1 MGRLDE
7 ATVGEARVAREGTR
21 ATRVRYRVLASA
33 CLLAVVT
40 YILRVGFATAS
51 TRLEGS
57 LGLDDSQVGWL
68 MAAFMISYGVFEI
81 PWGLIGDRLGVRSVL
96 VVVAL
101 GGSLTT
107 ACMVLVRF
115 MTTASL
121 WPFIVLMV
129 LRGLFGMFQ
138 AGTFPGISRMMAD
151 WMPTTER
158 GLAQGFIWTSSRT
171 GGMLA
176 PLIVTALIGAFGTW
190 STPLA
195 IAAGLGVVWC
205 VWFWPWFRNRPE
217 DMEQVNDAER
227 ALIVGGRGD
236 RPGSGHGPIP
246 WKPMLGSTNVWALCG
261 MYGFLGYSGNF
272 FLTLLPQ
279 YLMKY
284 RGLDD
289 NATKWLTSLPFA
301 CGIVA
306 CLLGGMLSDVI
317 MRRTG
322 DLKWGRR
329 IMGALGLGIAGI
341 ALLATVWVEPTWA
354 LAVLLCLTFFG
365 NDLSMGPAWAAAADI
380 GEEHTGALSGA
391 MNMLGS
397 FMAALGAVVSGY
409 LFTLGHLTAPFVLYA
424 GSYGLGVLCW
434 LRVDVTEPLIGPEP
448 AAGVDGNV
456 S

>member
-1 MGRLDE
+1 
-7 ATVGEARVAREGTR
+7 
-21 ATRVRYRVLASA
+21 
-33 CLLAVVT
+33 
-40 YILRVGFATAS
+40 
-51 TRLEGS
+51 
-57 LGLDDSQVGWL
+57 
-68 MAAFMISYGVFEI
+68 
-81 PWGLIGDRLGVRSVL
+81 
-96 VVVAL
+96 
-101 GGSLTT
+101 
-107 ACMVLVRF
+107 
-115 MTTASL
+115 
-121 WPFIVLMV
+121 
-129 LRGLFGMFQ
+129 
-138 AGTFPGISRMMAD
+138 
-151 WMPTTER
+151 
-158 GLAQGFIWTSSRT
+158 
-171 GGMLA
+171 
-176 PLIVTALIGAFGTW
+176 
-190 STPLA
+190 
-195 IAAGLGVVWC
+195 
-205 VWFWPWFRNRPE
+205 
-217 DMEQVNDAER
+217 
-227 ALIVGGRGD
+227 
-236 RPGSGHGPIP
+236 
-246 WKPMLGSTNVWALCG
+246 
-261 MYGFLGYSGNF
+261 
-272 FLTLLPQ
+272 
-279 YLMKY
+279 MKY

-448 AAGVDGNV
+448 AAGMDGNV